1 MSSHRAEKP
10 SFAELLRYV
19 GGRAA
24 ERGSLRARARG
35 EERRAALRAYVFAYT
50 RRLLVWVIASAC
62 FVLIGGPDVP
72 TDTAPRTVSAFVG
85 KADINREPT
94 DVR

>member
-1 MSSHRAEKP
+1 MVEPAAEHFKP
-10 SFAELLRYV
+10 SFADLLRYF

-35 EERRAALRAYVFAYT
+35 EERRAALRAYVFAHT

-72 TDTAPRTVSAFVG
+72 TDTAPARTVSAFGG
-85 KADINREPT
+85 KAPMPT
-94 DVR
+94 D